1 MATQDILPTG
11 FRMQQLLQNKT
22 AYEEMLTWKSEG
34 PQDSFLALVDV
45 NAVSI
50 YCAYNFSMCQAAH
63 NPSSA
68 SFVFSCPVG
77 PQCACSLPVH
87 RLSAR
92 RFLAPDWRCS
102 DRFCSKHSQARDNGS
117 PRVLCFCIS

>member
-22 AYEEMLTWKSEG
+22 AYEEMLTWKCEG

-50 YCAYNFSMCQAAH
+50 YCAYKFFNVSGCSQPQFSLVCVLLPCWTSGRML
-63 NPSSA
+63 S
-68 SFVFSCPVG
+68 
-77 PQCACSLPVH
+77 ACSQTQRSP
-87 RLSAR
+87 
-92 RFLAPDWRCS
+92 FL
-102 DRFCSKHSQARDNGS
+102 S
-117 PRVLCFCIS
+117 PRLEVQ